1 MRKIK
6 IDGHAI
12 DEESLTMLQTLVDR
26 KRNGA
31 GRGDK
36 QGRKNPEAM
45 RTPALSDAASI
56 THSNSARHR
65 LVNHLKPLGWVETAG
80 SEPTTGAAENATLW
94 RATDAGE
101 EWLSER
107 AEVIEAPPARDAAR
121 ALAITEH
128 LEERVAELED
138 QIDSTAMQQEVETL
152 REDLEETNELA
163 ESARDSIEGA
173 RDDGTLDERIGLVED
188 QADVAETKAKNARSS
203 GPSSQEVRTAKSKA
217 KSAGERADSARE
229 VADEAATEEEVEILR
244 KGIRNIEEELHIP
257 SGSATAESNRGSED
271 AISRLV
277 PEGRGIHNQALL
289 MSILALGVTVLCF
302 LSLLVVLV

>member
-6 IDGHAI
+6 IDGHSI

-26 KRNGA
+26 KKNGA
-31 GRGDK
+31 GRSEKKDE
-36 QGRKNPEAM
+36 KNPEAM

-65 LVNHLKPLGWVETAG
+65 LVNHLDPLGWVETAG
-80 SEPTTGAAENATLW
+80 SESTTGAAENATLW

-138 QIDSTAMQQEVETL
+138 QIGSTATQQEIETL
-152 REDLEETNELA
+152 REDLEGANELA
-163 ESARDSIEGA
+163 ESARDSVEDA
-173 RDDGTLDERIGLVED
+173 RGDGTLNERIRLVEN
-188 QADVAETKAKNARSS
+188 QADVAKAKAENAKSS
-203 GPSSQEVRTAKSKA
+203 GPSSQDVRTAKNTA
-217 KSAGERADSARE
+217 ESAGERADSARE
-229 VADEAATEEEVEILR
+229 VADEAATEKEVEILR
-244 KGIRNIEEELHIP
+244 KGIRNIEGELHIP
-257 SGSATAESNRGSED
+257 SGSTTAESNRESED
-271 AISRLV
+271 AITRHV
-277 PEGRGIHNQALL
+277 PEGRGIHKQAFL
-289 MSILALGVTVLCF
+289 MSVLALGVAVLCL
-302 LSLLVVLV
+302 LSLLVVPV